1 MNGILKYI
9 VLISGSRQ
17 SCGCNVQGQNTYG
30 AFGVHMCM
38 MSWIIHIWYDMSFTF
53 RYEYK
58 KKSKDVLVMLTNW
71 RQFCLSAGPAQ
82 VYVMFLACEA
92 AVLPPGMKRL

>member
-1 MNGILKYI
+1 
-9 VLISGSRQ
+9 
-17 SCGCNVQGQNTYG
+17 
-30 AFGVHMCM
+30 
-38 MSWIIHIWYDMSFTF
+38 MSFTF
-53 RYEYK
+53 RYEYKKKIK